1 MDNQMAPQIRVV
13 NYDIQLQLGYHQP
26 NIIQLAGIT
35 AFDFQGND
43 ISRQLVVDDSQVNYD
58 SQGQYRINIRV
69 QDSHG
74 NQSNTWITAQI
85 TNLTNS
91 RLQSQDNL
99 GTAQEQ
105 PRATKKKS
113 HWWVVVIALLVIGGV
128 IWAFTNQIHQ
138 TNMANDTASSLSSE
152 NSSLNSAST
161 SNSNQISEL
170 ARANKE
176 LTNQLS
182 DLKQAVTAYQQSNN
196 RLQFEQQM
204 NELQQKNQSL
214 QNELNQLR
222 QSTQAKQTSKAV
234 AALSES
240 INKIS
245 QAQSAD
251 EAKQTFD
258 STNTNNVLN
267 QIKSD
272 LDSIKAKLG
281 F

>member
-1 MDNQMAPQIRVV
+1 MNNQMAPQIRVV

-43 ISRQLVVDDSQVNYD
+43 ISKQLVVDDSQVNYD
-58 SQGQYRINIRV
+58 SQGQYRINISV
-69 QDSHG
+69 QDSRG
-74 NQSNTWITAQI
+74 NQNNTWITVQI

-91 RLQSQDNL
+91 RTQSLNNSN
-99 GTAQEQ
+99 TSQEM
-105 PRATKKKS
+105 PRNSKKKS
-113 HWWVVVIALLVIGGV
+113 HWWIVIIALLIIGGV

-152 NSSLNSAST
+152 NSSLNSASS

-170 ARANKE
+170 TKANKE

-182 DLKQAVTAYQQSNN
+182 DLKQAVAAYQQSND
-196 RLQFEQQM
+196 RQQFENQM
-204 NELQQKNQSL
+204 NQLQQQNQNL
-214 QNELNQLR
+214 QNEINQLQ

-240 INKIS
+240 ISKIS

-251 EAKQTFD
+251 EAKQAFD

-272 LDSIKAKLG
+272 LDSIKGKLG